1 MFFYKNALS
10 LRNDSYAKPS
20 AKKFLKQ
27 QFFRYCFITGAR
39 SRTPGVFHVNVFSSS
54 YIVILYCICFI
65 RPAVGKAFTFHQPD
79 RQWLRLYWQRY
90 HRQSPS
96 H

>member
-1 MFFYKNALS
+1 MFFYKHALS
-10 LRNDSYAKPS
+10 LHNDLTPS
-20 AKKFLKQ
+20 LQQKKILKQ

-54 YIVILYCICFI
+54 YIVLYCICFI
-65 RPAVGKAFTFHQPD
+65 LPAVGRAFTFPQPD

-90 HRQSPS
+90 LRQSPS

>member
-1 MFFYKNALS
+1 MFFYKNAPS

-54 YIVILYCICFI
+54 YIVY
-65 RPAVGKAFTFHQPD
+65 ASSD
-79 RQWLRLYWQRY
+79 LRLEK
-90 HRQSPS
+90 QSLFIS
-96 H
+96 RTANGCGYTGKDIID

>member
-1 MFFYKNALS
+1 MFFYKHALS
-10 LRNDSYAKPS
+10 LHNDLTPS
-20 AKKFLKQ
+20 LQQKKFLTQ

-54 YIVILYCICFI
+54 YIVLYCICFI
-65 RPAVGKAFTFHQPD
+65 LPAVGRAFTFPQPD

-90 HRQSPS
+90 LRQSPS